1 MANLT
6 EKLDKAIANKVSVSR
21 KATRTAQLMEKLK
34 AKENGSVKGKTDLA
48 EKSVDN
54 SELSDPDLRIF
65 LDNVDGAYFNLTEL
79 ALEMSNAYG
88 RVHRILE
95 DAGQPGIVSWLKG
108 EEKVLKFR
116 LTFDGTPLGKAKASK
131 FNYRSFPNKRPPPE

>member
-21 KATRTAQLMEKLK
+21 KATRTAQLIEKLK
-34 AKENGSVKGKTDLA
+34 AKENGSIKRKTDLA

-65 LDNVDGAYFNLTEL
+65 LDNLDGAYFNLTEL
-79 ALEMSNAYG
+79 ALEMSNDYG

-95 DAGQPGIVSWLKG
+95 DAGQPGIIS
-108 EEKVLKFR
+108 
-116 LTFDGTPLGKAKASK
+116 
-131 FNYRSFPNKRPPPE
+131 